1 MPLRADRY
9 LTIIQ
14 NRPAAVPSGDVLC
27 GPGRFLAPPHFSFK
41 IKKENVGARRAPS
54 AYGHLN
60 KIFLLIYQ
68 LYYLRIV

>member
-14 NRPAAVPSGDVLC
+14 NRAAAVPSGDVLC
-27 GPGRFLAPPHFSFK
+27 GRFLAPPHFSFK
-41 IKKENVGARRAPS
+41 RKKENVGARRAPS